1 MVKGKIQDLL
11 ENKVISLPLEL
22 VKPHANPISIRARQL
37 EGNYLET
44 ANNEEMVDL
53 MKDKRYSKVEA
64 LIKEWNGHYEGYMIR
79 SLMKLKRRVRFKK

>member
-22 VKPHANPISIRARQL
+22 VKPPANPISIRERQL

-44 ANNEEMVDL
+44 ANNEELVDL
-53 MKDKRYSKVEA
+53 MKDKRYSKV
-64 LIKEWNGHYEGYMIR
+64 
-79 SLMKLKRRVRFKK
+79 